1 MSLNNRK
8 GIILAG
14 GLGTRLM
21 PSTKAISKQM
31 LTVYDKPMIFYAL
44 SVLMLSKIREILIIS
59 TQRDISFFQA
69 LLNNGEQFGI
79 NISYKIQSNPNG
91 IAESFIIARTFIGN
105 DTCALILGDNLF
117 YGSDLP
123 EMLKRASLKE
133 NSSIFVYQVRNP
145 SDYGVVQFTDN
156 NKISHIEEKP
166 RSPKSELAV
175 TGLYFY
181 DNDVVNIAKNLN
193 PSKRGELEIT
203 DINNIYIKQNKLSV
217 ERLSRGHVWL
227 DMGTHDTLLE
237 ASNLVAAIQKR
248 QGVLIGSPEEIA
260 FINKWI
266 SKEKLGEIISK
277 LGKNQYSEY
286 LKKYLI

>member
-44 SVLMLSKIREILIIS
+44 SVLMLSEIREILIIS
-59 TQRDISFFQA
+59 TKRDISFFQA

-145 SDYGVVQFTDN
+145 SDYGVVQFTDDD
-156 NKISHIEEKP
+156 KIWHIEEKP

-181 DNDVVNIAKNLN
+181 DNDVSI
-193 PSKRGELEIT
+193 
-203 DINNIYIKQNKLSV
+203 
-217 ERLSRGHVWL
+217 
-227 DMGTHDTLLE
+227 
-237 ASNLVAAIQKR
+237 
-248 QGVLIGSPEEIA
+248 
-260 FINKWI
+260 
-266 SKEKLGEIISK
+266 
-277 LGKNQYSEY
+277 
-286 LKKYLI
+286 